1 MNKRNKYNKYENIEI
16 RSFYDTADVNNLID
30 GKVKELDE
38 DNGLVV
44 YAKRD
49 LVSEL
54 FVNMIENDYDFGYID
69 FDNLDDLLKN
79 EVYIMTVSYDRRVN
93 IEHAYC
99 NGRVVQHES
108 KIALF
113 YTDDCTQDIIDY
125 CIDNDMEVILFDFE
139 GDEGCCDEDNL
150 KDCKDCGGCRNCNS
164 CKDCGNRNSR
174 ESNKENLNTYESN
187 STTVTVSKAKN
198 GTPNGFIKSWD
209 NNDGST
215 FSSTTY
221 SFYSDDLELLEDVA
235 EEFGVKLQR

>member
-1 MNKRNKYNKYENIEI
+1 MNKEKKYNKYENIEI
-16 RSFYDTADVNNLID
+16 ESFYDVEDVYNLVD
-30 GKVKELDE
+30 KKVEELGE
-38 DNGLVV
+38 DNDLVV

-49 LVSEL
+49 LISEL

-79 EVYIMTVSYDRRVN
+79 EVYIMTISYDRRVN

-99 NGRVVQHES
+99 DRTIVQHES

-113 YTDDCTQDIIDY
+113 YTDDCKQDIINY
-125 CIDNDMEVILFDFE
+125 CINNDMEVILFDFE
-139 GDEGCCDEDNL
+139 GDEGCCGGDDECSCNCGCNDSCNCERC
-150 KDCKDCGGCRNCNS
+150 DGCKNGRECG
-164 CKDCGNRNSR
+164 
-174 ESNKENLNTYESN
+174 NTYESD

-221 SFYSDDLELLEDVA
+221 SFYSDDMELLGEVA
-235 EEFGVKLQR
+235 EEFGVKL